1 MKQLCER
8 EKGKIPKFIQKCVVA
23 IEKKGKIQVHCQ
35 EIYFIFVKCSPIFIL
50 VWKDKTLFLHETYIW
65 ILILNFEF
73 LNFWIWILKRNLEFL
88 FTGLDHDGIYRI
100 SGNLAQIQKL
110 RCQVDQGKGDH
121 SVSYSTSYSASY
133 SVNAIPQ
140 LDEGTSLIFVC
151 SCYAFL
157 MQYVNSM
164 IYYTILYYL

>member
-1 MKQLCER
+1 MR
-8 EKGKIPKFIQKCVVA
+8 HI
-23 IEKKGKIQVHCQ
+23 
-35 EIYFIFVKCSPIFIL
+35 
-50 VWKDKTLFLHETYIW
+50 
-65 ILILNFEF
+65 FEF
-73 LNFWIWILKRNLEFL
+73 KFEFWIFEFESWNWILKLL

-110 RCQVDQGKGDH
+110 RCQVDQGKADH
-121 SVSYSTSYSASY
+121 AVSYSTSYSASY

-164 IYYTILYYL
+164 IYYTILYCLYWYYLLKVTLNKLKCLNLTIWI

>member
-1 MKQLCER
+1 MSRNIFYFCKVQSNFY
-8 EKGKIPKFIQKCVVA
+8 PCVKRQNT
-23 IEKKGKIQVHCQ
+23 ISSWD
-35 EIYFIFVKCSPIFIL
+35 IYLNFNFEF
-50 VWKDKTLFLHETYIW
+50 W
-65 ILILNFEF
+65 IFEF